1 MTIDG
6 DVLEIELDDDLLA
19 VIELKEFVQERLAY
33 IEEIVVVGDQDV
45 FATSSLFQLL
55 MSIKKSKP
63 DMKIPI
69 IDTGVLNLTG
79 FGKLKWI
86 K

>member
-6 DVLEIELDDDLLA
+6 DVLELELDADLEA
-19 VIELKEFVQERLAY
+19 VVELKDFVKDRLAY
-33 IEEIVVVGDQDV
+33 IDKIVIVGDTST
-45 FATSSLFQLL
+45 FATSALFQLL

-63 DMKIPI
+63 EMQIPLLDDESLSI
-69 IDTGVLNLTG
+69 GNY
-79 FGKLKWI
+79 GKLYWI